1 MLGLLLRSGF
11 GRKKVGIDRRHGPG
25 LKVGVIE
32 LLAAGCSPTLRQTLE
47 DFLTTKQYASIMPQA
62 VAVWARQL
70 GHEVYYAT
78 FYGQG
83 DPKRKLPANLD
94 MVFLSVYTK
103 DCALSYALA
112 KLYRREG
119 TITVIGGPHAKSFPQ
134 DCLRFFDLVVT
145 QCDRELVAD
154 ILGGH
159 YELNSIVSSGRPL
172 TVLPSLEERMPD
184 VRTAS
189 FLRGKKPYFASM
201 VPLLASLGCPYTC
214 NFCTDWNNPYSVL
227 PPDQLEADLKYISAS
242 YPGVK
247 ITFQDP
253 NFAVQF
259 DKTMDVLERVPEG
272 QRNPYIME
280 SSLSVLKAP
289 RMQRLRDTNC
299 FFIAPG
305 VESWTD
311 YSNKAGVGSK
321 TGAAKVQAVAEHLEL
336 LQSYVPAIQV
346 NFMFGL
352 DTDSGSEPVELTKE
366 FMSLTPFAWPVLNIP
381 VPFGGTPLHDDYLS
395 QGRILEAMPFSFY
408 YFPYLVTTLK
418 NYDPVT
424 YYQGMLD
431 MLLHYSNR
439 RFWWRRLGTTSSQT
453 LRLLFTVRT
462 LRAKEGIGRFR
473 KILQCLTTDRQ
484 FREFH
489 EGGSAVM
496 PEFYHREFERLLGPY
511 APLISREE
519 RIPDLRAAVPV

>member
-1 MLGLLLRSGF
+1 M
-11 GRKKVGIDRRHGPG
+11 KI
-25 LKVGVIE
+25 GVIE
-32 LLAAGCSPTLRQTLE
+32 LLSARCSPTMRQTLE

-70 GHEVYYAT
+70 GHQAHYAT

-83 DPKRKLPANLD
+83 DPKRKLPADLD
-94 MVFLSVYTK
+94 LVFMSVYTK
-103 DCALSYALA
+103 DSALSYALA

-134 DCLRFFDLVVT
+134 DCLRFFDVVVT

-159 YELNSIVSSGRPL
+159 YELNSIVSSGRVL
-172 TVLPSLEERMPD
+172 TDLPSVEERMPE

-189 FLRGKKPYFASM
+189 FLRGSRPYFATM
-201 VPLLASLGCPYTC
+201 VPLLASLGCPYAC
-214 NFCTDWNNPYSVL
+214 NFCTDWNNPYSVM
-227 PPDQLEADLKYISAS
+227 PADQLEADLKYLSSS

-247 ITFQDP
+247 ISYQDP

-259 DKTMDVLERVPEG
+259 EQTMDILERVPQE
-272 QRNPYIME
+272 QRNPYVME
-280 SSLSVLKAP
+280 SSLSILKAP
-289 RMQRLRDTNC
+289 RMERLRDTNC

-321 TGAAKVQAVAEHLEL
+321 TGAAKVRMVAEHLEL
-336 LQSYVPAIQV
+336 LHSYVPGIQV
-346 NFMFGL
+346 NFLYGL
-352 DTDSGSEPVELTKE
+352 DTDAGSEPVELTKE

-381 VPFGGTPLHDDYLS
+381 VPFGGTPLHDDYLEEK
-395 QGRILEAMPFSFY
+395 RVLEAMPFSFY

-424 YYQGMLD
+424 YYQGLLD

-439 RFWWRRLGTTSSQT
+439 RFLWRRLGTTSSQS
-453 LRLLFTVRT
+453 LRLLYGVRT
-462 LRAKEGIGRFR
+462 LRAKEGISQFR
-473 KILQCLTTDRQ
+473 RILQLLTTDVQ
-484 FREFH
+484 FRDFH
-489 EGGSAVM
+489 EGNSAEL

-511 APLISREE
+511 ASVISREE
-519 RIPDLRAAVPV
+519 RIPDLRSPVPV

>member
-1 MLGLLLRSGF
+1 L
-11 GRKKVGIDRRHGPG
+11 KPG
-25 LKVGVIE
+25 LKIGVIE
-32 LLAAGCSPTLRQTLE
+32 LLAAGCSPTIRQTLE
-47 DFLTTKQYASIMPQA
+47 NFLTTKQYASIMPQA

-70 GHEVYYAT
+70 GHQVHYAT

-83 DPKRKLPANLD
+83 DPKSKLPADLD
-94 MVFLSVYTK
+94 FVFMSVYTK

-112 KLYRREG
+112 KLYRHEG

-154 ILGGH
+154 ILAGQ
-159 YELNSIVSSGRPL
+159 YEPHSIVSSGRAL
-172 TVLPSLEERMPD
+172 TVLPSLEERMPE
-184 VRTAS
+184 VRAAS
-189 FLRGKKPYFASM
+189 FLRGTRPYFASM
-201 VPLLASLGCPYTC
+201 VPLLASLGCPYSC

-227 PPDQLEADLKYISAS
+227 PVDQLEADLKFLSAS

-247 ITFQDP
+247 VSFQDP

-259 DKTMDVLERVPEG
+259 EKTMDILERVPPG
-272 QRNPYIME
+272 QRNPFVME
-280 SSLSVLKAP
+280 SSLSILKGP
-289 RMQRLRDTNC
+289 RMERLRDNNC
-299 FFIAPG
+299 FFVAPG

-321 TGAAKVQAVAEHLEL
+321 TGAAKVQMVAEHLEL
-336 LQSYVPAIQV
+336 LHSYVPGIQV
-346 NFMFGL
+346 NFMYGL
-352 DTDSGSEPVELTKE
+352 DTDAGSEPVKLTKE

-381 VPFGGTPLHDDYLS
+381 VPFGGTPLHDEYL
-395 QGRILEAMPFSFY
+395 QEGRVLEAMPFSFY

-424 YYQGMLD
+424 YYQGLLD

-439 RFWWRRLGTTSSQT
+439 RFLWRRLGTTSSQS
-453 LRLLFTVRT
+453 LRLLYAVRT
-462 LRAKEGIGRFR
+462 LRAKEGIGQFR
-473 KILQCLTTDRQ
+473 RILDRLTTDRQ

-489 EGGSAVM
+489 EGGSTEL
-496 PEFYHREFERLLGPY
+496 PEFYHRDFERLLGPY
-511 APLISREE
+511 ASLISREE
-519 RIPDLRAAVPV
+519 RVPNLRVAVPV

>member
-1 MLGLLLRSGF
+1 M
-11 GRKKVGIDRRHGPG
+11 KI
-25 LKVGVIE
+25 GVIE
-32 LLAAGCSPTLRQTLE
+32 LLAAGCSPTWRQTVE

-70 GHEVYYAT
+70 GHQVYYAT

-83 DPKRKLPANLD
+83 DPKRKLPADLD
-94 MVFLSVYTK
+94 FVFISAYTK
-103 DCALSYALA
+103 DSALSYALA

-145 QCDRELVAD
+145 QCDQELVTD

-159 YELNSIVSSGRPL
+159 YGLNSIVSSQQPL
-172 TVLPSLEERMPD
+172 SVLPSLEERMPE
-184 VRTAS
+184 VRAAS
-189 FLRGKKPYFASM
+189 FFRGRKPYFATM
-201 VPLLASLGCPYTC
+201 VPLLSSLGCPYAC
-214 NFCTDWNNPYSVL
+214 NFCTDWNNPYSML
-227 PPDQLEADLKYISAS
+227 PTDQLEADLKYLSAT

-247 ITFQDP
+247 ISFQDA

-259 DKTMDVLERVPEG
+259 EKTLDVLERVPEG
-272 QRNPYIME
+272 QRNPYVME
-280 SSLSVLKAP
+280 SSLSVLKEP
-289 RMQRLRDTNC
+289 RMERLRDTNC

-305 VESWTD
+305 IESWTD
-311 YSNKAGVGSK
+311 YSNKAGVGNK
-321 TGAAKVQAVAEHLEL
+321 TGAAKVQLVAQHLKL
-336 LQSYVPAIQV
+336 LHSYVPGLQV

-352 DTDSGSEPVELTKE
+352 DTDVGSDPVELTKK

-381 VPFGGTPLHDDYLS
+381 VPFGGTPLHDDYLE
-395 QGRILEAMPFSFY
+395 QGRVLEAMPFSFY

-424 YYQGMLD
+424 YYQSLLD

-439 RFWWRRLGTTSSQT
+439 RFLWRRLGTTRSQT
-453 LRLLFTVRT
+453 LRLLYAVRT
-462 LRAKEGIGRFR
+462 LRAKEGIGQFR
-473 KILQCLTTDRQ
+473 KILRRLTTVKQ
-484 FREFH
+484 FRDFH
-489 EGGSAVM
+489 EGGSAEL

-511 APLISREE
+511 ASLISREE